1 MFVCAVK
8 SEFICCRLK
17 ERQRHR
23 VFGTDPVKIDEGR
36 SLLVTLGD
44 AS

>member
-23 VFGTDPVKIDEGR
+23 DTESLVPTQLR
-36 SLLVTLGD
+36 SMRAE